1 MVAHSTP
8 KTGVEWGTHNLGCR
22 CREDGSFLSRLA
34 SASGL
39 LGMTKGGVA
48 LPCSVVADG
57 CVDRRMLPVAV
68 GLATCFR
75 SLPVLSNLF
84 NNYLAKP
91 VSFSNSLDR
100 YGLP

>member
-1 MVAHSTP
+1 
-8 KTGVEWGTHNLGCR
+8 
-22 CREDGSFLSRLA
+22 
-34 SASGL
+34 
-39 LGMTKGGVA
+39 
-48 LPCSVVADG
+48 
-57 CVDRRMLPVAV
+57 MLPVAV